1 MGNRWQTISLT
12 FDETEIGFLASYI
25 GGCPLSSLITLVA
38 RIDAS
43 TEDEEE
49 TIKRHTEWYQ
59 EPGAIHFIVESDGTI
74 DNITI
79 KKTSQDVLCV
89 DFDVEEMENPEET
102 FHFQVRHKDLR
113 NAVIAEATAML
124 KEFGIQGYNEN
135 WYYGLDNF
143 PVASFLLLLGNKT
156 SADEGGDIFTSRLD
170 DEINLLKSIL

>member
-1 MGNRWQTISLT
+1 MGNGWQTISLT

-25 GGCPLSSLITLVA
+25 GDCPLSSLITLVA

-59 EPGAIHFIVESDGTI
+59 EPGAIQFIVESDGTI

-89 DFDVEEMENPEET
+89 VFDVEEMENPEET
-102 FHFQVRHKDLR
+102 FHCQVRHKDLR

>member
-1 MGNRWQTISLT
+1 MGNGWQTISLT

-25 GGCPLSSLITLVA
+25 GDCPLSSLITLVA

-59 EPGAIHFIVESDGTI
+59 EPGAIQFIVESDGTI

-124 KEFGIQGYNEN
+124 KEFGIQGYNKTGITV
-135 WYYGLDNF
+135 WTTFLWRLSCYSSATRPLLTRAAISL
-143 PVASFLLLLGNKT
+143 PVALT
-156 SADEGGDIFTSRLD
+156 M
-170 DEINLLKSIL
+170 KSTY